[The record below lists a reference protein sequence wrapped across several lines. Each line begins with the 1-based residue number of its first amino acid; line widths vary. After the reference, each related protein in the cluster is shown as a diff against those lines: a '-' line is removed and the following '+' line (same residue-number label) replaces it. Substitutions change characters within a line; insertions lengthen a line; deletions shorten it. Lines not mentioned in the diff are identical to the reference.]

1 MSDQAGRLADRVDVL
16 ERRIAALEAAS
27 PLAAILAA
35 ATLPAATAPATLP
48 AASPP
53 TAVAGDAAED
63 PVDAF
68 WALHG
73 LRSRVGARSV
83 VLFTGTVTR
92 PGGARYEWQQGA
104 DVDDLLAAESW
115 DTLTGALSAL
125 AHPARLNVL
134 REVLSGRNTAS
145 ALAAEGPGT
154 SGQLYHHLRQLTS
167 AGWLRAAGRGRYE
180 IPAVRVIPL
189 LTILAAAS
197 R

>member
-1 MSDQAGRLADRVDVL
+1 M
-16 ERRIAALEAAS
+16 
-27 PLAAILAA
+27 
-35 ATLPAATAPATLP
+35 
-48 AASPP
+48 
-53 TAVAGDAAED
+53 
-63 PVDAF
+63 
-68 WALHG
+68 
-73 LRSRVGARSV
+73 

-92 PGGARYEWQQGA
+92 PEGPRYA
-104 DVDDLLAAESW
+104 DLLAAERW
-115 DTLTGALSAL
+115 DALTGALSAL

-145 ALAAEGPGT
+145 ALAAEGSGT

>member
-1 MSDQAGRLADRVDVL
+1 ML
-16 ERRIAALEAAS
+16 ERRIAALEAA
-27 PLAAILAA
+27 A
-35 ATLPAATAPATLP
+35 
-48 AASPP
+48 PP
-53 TAVAGDAAED
+53 TAAPPTAAAPTAAPRTAAAGHAAED
-63 PVDAF
+63 HGDAL

-73 LRSRVGARSV
+73 LRSRAGVRSV

-92 PGGARYEWQQGA
+92 PEGARYEWQEGA

-115 DTLTGALSAL
+115 DALTGALSAL

-145 ALAAEGPGT
+145 ALAAEGSGT

-189 LTILAAAS
+189 LTILAAAAS

>member
-1 MSDQAGRLADRVDVL
+1 MGAVSDEVNRLTGRVDAL
-16 ERRIAALEAAS
+16 ERRITALEAV
-27 PLAAILAA
+27 
-35 ATLPAATAPATLP
+35 TLPTSTLP
-48 AASPP
+48 TSTSAQ
-53 TAVAGDAAED
+53 AVEGLAVEDLGDT
-63 PVDAF
+63 F

-73 LRSRVGARSV
+73 LRSRVGQRSV

-92 PGGARYEWQQGA
+92 PDGARYEWQQGT
-104 DVDDLLAAESW
+104 DVDDLLAAEGW

-125 AHPARLNVL
+125 AHPARLTIL
-134 REVLSGRNTAS
+134 REVLSGRNTTS
-145 ALAAEGPGT
+145 TLAAEGSGT